1 MPEPVE
7 GLPRVADDWAPPKAT
22 TPMRPAT
29 RRLLDTVVHAD
40 PSIEFVVAFYRDG
53 DTDTFSSEPTADTCH
68 RHRVIERC
76 RELVKSIQKM
86 TSRPRAQAA
95 CPGSS
100 RKAKGCPA

>member
-1 MPEPVE
+1 MSQKSSTN
-7 GLPRVADDWAPPKAT
+7 R
-22 TPMRPAT
+22 MRPAT
-29 RRLLDTVVHAD
+29 RRLMDTVVHAD

-53 DTDTFSSEPTADTCH
+53 DTDTFSSEPTTDTCH

-76 RELVKSIQKM
+76 RSLIASIEKM
-86 TSRPRAQAA
+86 AGRPRAA